1 MEKPRVSQYI
11 VDLAR
16 QLRHKQTPA
25 EESLWECLRNRRVTR
40 AKFRRQYPLVR
51 YIADF
56 YCHEAGL
63 VVELQGGVHSVKE
76 QRDYD
81 AVRQETIEQQG
92 IRVITFANRE
102 VEHDLEGVLLKIIE
116 ALTPTTPDV
125 SGSVS
130 PLPQGEG
137 AGGEG

>member
-1 MEKPRVSQYI
+1 MEKPRVPQYI
-11 VDLAR
+11 VELAR

-25 EESLWECLRNRRVTR
+25 EESLWECLRNCQVTR
-40 AKFRRQYPLVR
+40 AKFRRQHPLGR

-63 VVELQGGVHSVKE
+63 VVELQGGAHSVKE

-92 IRVITFANRE
+92 IRVMTFANRE

-116 ALTPTTPDV
+116 ALNPTSPTSRP
-125 SGSVS
+125 
-130 PLPQGEG
+130 PLPHRERGQG
-137 AGGEG
+137 

>member
-1 MEKPRVSQYI
+1 MEKPRIPQYM
-11 VDLAR
+11 VELAR

-25 EESLWECLRNRRVTR
+25 EESLWECLRKRRVAR
-40 AKFRRQYPLVR
+40 AKFRRQHPLGR

-63 VVELQGGVHSVKE
+63 VVELQGGVDSAKE
-76 QRDYD
+76 QREYD

-102 VEHDLEGVLLKIIE
+102 VEHDLEGVLLKIIK
-116 ALTPTTPDV
+116 ALTPT
-125 SGSVS
+125 S
-130 PLPQGEG
+130 PTSRPPLSLRERGRG
-137 AGGEG
+137 